1 MGDLLIEA
9 GMITPDQL
17 EKALSEQKRTGE
29 RLGKVL
35 CRLGYVR
42 ERDILEV
49 LEFQLGIPKVVLD
62 DYQPDPEVVRTI
74 PEALARRH
82 MAVPVRKDGNR
93 LLVAMAD
100 PLNLNAIDDLKM
112 ASGMEIV
119 PAIASEKEI
128 LSALG
133 RYFQP
138 GIDEQTFSAL
148 EEIRVESA
156 AALDT
161 YDLDETDAGGTDRSP
176 AVQLVNQIITRAV
189 RSRASDI
196 HIEPQENHVLVRYR
210 VDGLLQ
216 EALRLPLGIFNSLV
230 SRIKIMGGMD
240 IAEKRLPQDGR
251 FQITL
256 EKRSIDF
263 RVSAIP
269 TVYGEKIV
277 LRILDKAN
285 TVLELD
291 QLGFLPQ
298 ALEQYESLIRSSYGM
313 ILITGP
319 TGSGKTTT
327 LYATLNAL
335 NTPEKNII
343 TIEDPVEYL
352 LPGINQVRVNPKAG
366 LDFAVGLRA
375 ILRQDPDIIMV
386 GEIRD
391 QETADIAVRA
401 ATTGHLVF
409 STLHTND
416 AAGAVTRLLDM
427 GIEPYLVNSSLL
439 GVVTQRLVRLVCP
452 RCREAYEP
460 KPGDVEYEF
469 FGGERRVFYRGKGCR
484 HCNYTG
490 YQGRTAIHEIL
501 VMTDDIR
508 QLVTQK
514 VQVSKIREAAI
525 AGGMVTL
532 RDDGLSKAAIG
543 LTTVQEVLRMTVSG
557 F

>member
-1 MGDLLIEA
+1 M
-9 GMITPDQL
+9 
-17 EKALSEQKRTGE
+17 
-29 RLGKVL
+29 
-35 CRLGYVR
+35 
-42 ERDILEV
+42 
-49 LEFQLGIPKVVLD
+49 VLD

-138 GIDEQTFSAL
+138 GIDEQTFSTL

-256 EKRSIDF
+256 ERRSIDF

-327 LYATLNAL
+327 LAAMIDRINETRSCHIVTL
-335 NTPEKNII
+335 
-343 TIEDPVEYL
+343 EDPIEYL
-352 LPGINQVRVNPKAG
+352 HRHKKSIVNQREIGSDSPS
-366 LDFAVGLRA
+366 FASALRA
-375 ILRQDPDIIMV
+375 ALRQDPDVILV
-386 GEIRD
+386 GEMRD
-391 QETADIAVRA
+391 LETVATAITA
-401 ATTGHLVF
+401 AETGHLVLA
-409 STLHTND
+409 TLHT
-416 AAGAVTRLLDM
+416 GSAVQSIDRIIDMFPPYQQNQVRSQLADVLIGVITQKLL
-427 GIEPYLVNSSLL
+427 
-439 GVVTQRLVRLVCP
+439 P
-452 RCREAYEP
+452 RA
-460 KPGDVEYEF
+460 D
-469 FGGERRVFYRGKGCR
+469 GKGR
-484 HCNYTG
+484 V
-490 YQGRTAIHEIL
+490 AAAEIL
-501 VMTDDIR
+501 VATPAVR
-508 QLVTQK
+508 NL
-514 VQVSKIREAAI
+514 IREGKTYQIISLMQTGSRYGMQTMEMAI
-525 AGGMVTL
+525 QDLFEKGIID
-532 RDDGLSKAAIG
+532 RIIS
-543 LTTVQEVLRMTVSG
+543 
-557 F
+557 